1 MVRRSLGSARGAS
14 RRGCLIW
21 LLVLAAVLYYGI
33 PIGGHVFRYLQ
44 LLDEM
49 KSTVQFASTIEDVEI
64 RRRVLNKIEA
74 LGLPSEARKLTIRRT
89 ARPREI
95 RVSTAYDV
103 MLDLPF
109 TTYTYT
115 FRPEARARL

>member
-1 MVRRSLGSARGAS
+1 MSRSWRSARGAS
-14 RRGCLIW
+14 KRGCLIT
-21 LLVLAAVLYYGI
+21 LVVLAAVLYYGI
-33 PIGGHVFRYLQ
+33 PVGGHVFRYLQ

-74 LGLPSEARKLTIRRT
+74 LGLPAEARKLTIRRT

-95 RVSTAYDV
+95 RVSTSYDV
-103 MLDLPF
+103 VINLPF

>member
-1 MVRRSLGSARGAS
+1 MKRSWESERGAS
-14 RRGCLIW
+14 KRGCLIW
-21 LLVLAAVLYYGI
+21 LLVLAVVLYYGI

-64 RRRVLNKIEA
+64 RRRVLNKIES
-74 LGLPSEARKLTIRRT
+74 LGLPPEARKLTIRRT

-95 RVSTAYDV
+95 RVSTSYPV
-103 MLDLPF
+103 TLELPF
-109 TTYTYT
+109 FVYIYT

>member
-1 MVRRSLGSARGAS
+1 MSRSWRSARGAS
-14 RRGCLIW
+14 KRGCLIT
-21 LLVLAAVLYYGI
+21 LVVLAAVLYYGI

-74 LGLPSEARKLTIRRT
+74 LGLPAEARKLTIRRT

-95 RVSTAYDV
+95 RVSTSYAV
-103 MLDLPF
+103 VIDLPF

>member
-1 MVRRSLGSARGAS
+1 MSRSWHSARGAS
-14 RRGCLIW
+14 KRGCLIT
-21 LLVLAAVLYYGI
+21 LVVLAAVLYYGI

-74 LGLPSEARKLTIRRT
+74 LGLPAEARKLTIRRT

-95 RVSTAYDV
+95 RVSTSYAV
-103 MLDLPF
+103 VIDLPF